1 MRAIVA
7 MRVRT
12 LTVAW
17 VLFISCGLCL
27 HTQADSQRAS
37 EDRVVAFDAASIKR
51 RNPGGP
57 TVQMLMNVTPG
68 RIHFQAVTLKD
79 CIRWAYSLADYQ
91 LIGGPPWMDRS
102 PRWDIDATAGG
113 AATDVQM
120 REMFRTLLAER
131 FGLNV
136 SRAMLETRVY
146 VMSVSRPGP
155 RLKRA
160 EEDAPRTDDW
170 RRSPL
175 FQVTKA
181 GPGSTRVRELSAR
194 RATMRHLA
202 EYLSRQ
208 LRLPVLDRTGLEGDF
223 GFTLEW
229 PADPLTVGGTETPR
243 LPGTPPPPLDPIS
256 DFFGSAGIAALR
268 DQLGLALDSARAP
281 IEVLTIESVHEA
293 TEN

>member
-1 MRAIVA
+1 MR
-7 MRVRT
+7 MRTGALASVLL
-12 LTVAW
+12 LT
-17 VLFISCGLCL
+17 CGVCVE
-27 HTQADSQRAS
+27 TQADSQRAS
-37 EDRVVAFDAASIKR
+37 EDRIAAFEAASIKR
-51 RNPGGP
+51 RDPGGP
-57 TVQMLMNVTPG
+57 TVQMLMNITPG

-79 CIRWAYSLADYQ
+79 CIRWAYGLADYQ
-91 LIGGPPWMDRS
+91 VSGGPQWIERS

-131 FGLNV
+131 FGLKV
-136 SRAMLETRVY
+136 SRTTPETRVY
-146 VMSVSRPGP
+146 VMSVSGPGP

-160 EEDAPRTDDW
+160 DEDAPRTDDW

-175 FQVTKA
+175 FQETKA

-194 RATMRHLA
+194 RATMRQLT

-208 LRLPVLDRTGLEGDF
+208 LRVLVLDRTGLEGDF

-229 PADPLTVGGTETPR
+229 PADPLTVGDSATPR
-243 LPGTPPPPLDPIS
+243 LPGTPPPPVDPLA
-256 DFFGSAGIAALR
+256 DLFGSAGVAALR
-268 DQLGLALDSARAP
+268 DQLGLTLESARAP